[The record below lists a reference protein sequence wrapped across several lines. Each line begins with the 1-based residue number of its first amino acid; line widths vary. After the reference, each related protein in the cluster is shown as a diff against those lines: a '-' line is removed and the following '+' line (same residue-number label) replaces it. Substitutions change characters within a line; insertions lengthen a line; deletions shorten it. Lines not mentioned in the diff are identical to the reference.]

1 MAYARD
7 LASVELWAYS
17 AQRSRRRRA
26 ERARWRRMRRIGLPL
41 AVLVGASST
50 GVTMLAGPVKASA
63 ATRRSSRHHRR
74 ILRLHATGPDVTRI
88 QRLLG
93 VPVDGVFGRATL
105 HAVERFQHAHGLLVD
120 GQVGVNTWAALIA
133 EDRGAAGE
141 TVLRF
146 GSTGAAVAT
155 VQRRLG
161 VAADGD
167 FGPITRAAVEAFQR
181 NHGLVVDGQVG
192 PHTRA
197 ALEHVGRRH
206 PPAVAKPSLG
216 SRAVHTAE
224 RYLGVRYV
232 WGGESPSG
240 FDCSGLVQFV
250 FGRLGVHIPRT
261 SFDQYNA
268 GRHISRGALR
278 PGDLVF
284 FDQRSHVGIYVGGGR
299 FIHAPHTG
307 TSVQLGTLA
316 GWYSDHYSGAT
327 RIS

>member
-26 ERARWRRMRRIGLPL
+26 ERARRRRMRRIGVPL

-50 GVTMLAGPVKASA
+50 GVTILAGPVKASA

-74 ILRLHATGPDVTRI
+74 ILRLHATGPDVTRL

-93 VPVDGVFGRATL
+93 VPVDGMFGRTTL
-105 HAVERFQHAHGLLVD
+105 QAVERFQRAHGLLVD
-120 GQVGVNTWAALIA
+120 GQVGVHTWTALIA

-146 GSTGAAVAT
+146 GSTGAAVAA

-167 FGPITRAAVEAFQR
+167 FGPITRAAVESFQR
-181 NHGLVVDGQVG
+181 SHGLVVDGQVG
-192 PHTRA
+192 PRTRA
-197 ALEHVGRRH
+197 ALEQGGHRRA
-206 PPAVAKPSLG
+206 PAVAKPSLG

-224 RYLGVRYV
+224 RYLGVRYI
-232 WGGESPSG
+232 WGGESPTG

-250 FGRLGVHIPRT
+250 YARLGVHLPRT
-261 SFDQYNA
+261 SYAQYSA
-268 GRHISRGALR
+268 GRHVSRAVLR

-284 FDQRSHVGIYVGGGR
+284 FDQLGHVGIYVGGGR

-307 TSVQLGTLA
+307 TTVQFGTLA